1 MEKAGEELGLESLRG
16 KPWGT
21 SEEGIT
27 LAPLT
32 ESSDRAKVAGLLC
45 VAVERDRINCRLEE
59 GISRENFLDPF
70 GNRSLSG

>member
-1 MEKAGEELGLESLRG
+1 MEKAGEELGLERLRG

-21 SEEGIT
+21 NEEGIT

-32 ESSDRAKVAGLLC
+32 ESSEGAEVAGLFC
-45 VAVERDRINCRLEE
+45 VAVERDRINHRLEE
-59 GISRENFLDPF
+59 GISRKNFLDPF